1 MPRGRHRHS
10 PPLHRLLPPAAIAG
24 VSLVCSLGPWVFT
37 DTGILRVLAAFAA
50 AIAVVGAAV
59 MRRWDTEAGKQVADL
74 TRARASDDWRYEERV
89 AELETDLEESRE
101 LRGKLEQKLRAKR
114 AELQG
119 LRNEHAALL
128 RRYATA
134 ETERASALEGR
145 RLLELEAAVPAQ
157 GSDAGVKAGAGAKSA
172 AAEGSARALPA
183 GAGESADVTD
193 AMDAADSDAAAL
205 DAAAA
210 GVSAALGAVGAETP
224 DTAESSDSSESAES
238 EESEGTEEAALAPA
252 IFSPAGSSLFLRARA
267 ALAKFDGEAP
277 AKAEPALVVAEISS
291 TTDVVDVS
299 DGPGAGDAEAVQE
312 DEAKGKSEA
321 ARGHTRAAATPPE
334 AKPTKPVRGSGHY
347 TVPTAVAVVPTAA
360 PVRRPSVEGGFD
372 FFGTQNELAS
382 ATLEAVQ
389 NEDLADV
396 VGQEALALHKAEAE
410 SQFKPVD
417 EESRGI
423 GIGQVI
429 DLTAHDETE
438 QIDLQGLRS
447 AVS

>member
-24 VSLVCSLGPWVFT
+24 VSLVCALGPWVFT
-37 DTGILRVLAAFAA
+37 DTGVLRVIAAFAA
-50 AIAVVGAAV
+50 AITVVGAAV
-59 MRRWDTEAGKQVADL
+59 MRRWDMEAGKQVADL
-74 TRARASDDWRYEERV
+74 TRARASDDWRHEERI

-101 LRGKLEQKLRAKR
+101 LRVKLEQKLRGKR

-157 GSDAGVKAGAGAKSA
+157 GSGEDVDVDVKAGT
-172 AAEGSARALPA
+172 GSARALPV
-183 GAGESADVTD
+183 GSGESADIADEADVV
-193 AMDAADSDAAAL
+193 DSDAAAL

-210 GVSAALGAVGAETP
+210 GVSAALGAVGAQATG
-224 DTAESSDSSESAES
+224 DTAETADETDETD
-238 EESEGTEEAALAPA
+238 EETPAAPA
-252 IFSPAGSSLFLRARA
+252 VFSPEGSSLFLRARA
-267 ALAKFDGEAP
+267 ALARFDGETRTKTEPAP
-277 AKAEPALVVAEISS
+277 ADVKTAKTVKTAEIPA
-291 TTDVVDVS
+291 DVVVVS
-299 DGPGAGDAEAVQE
+299 ETEAVQE
-312 DEAKGKSEA
+312 DEAKGKPEA
-321 ARGHTRAAATPPE
+321 ARGHTRAAATPAE
-334 AKPTKPVRGSGHY
+334 AKPAKPVRGTGHY
-347 TVPTAVAVVPTAA
+347 TVPTAVAVVPTTA
-360 PVRRPSVEGGFD
+360 PMRRPTAEGGFD
-372 FFGTQNELAS
+372 FFGTQKETAS
-382 ATLEAVQ
+382 AALESVQ

-396 VGQEALALHKAEAE
+396 VGQEALALHKAESEA
-410 SQFKPVD
+410 QFKPAD
-417 EESRGI
+417 EESRGV

-438 QIDLQGLRS
+438 HIDLQGLRS

>member
-24 VSLVCSLGPWVFT
+24 VSLVCALGPWVFT
-37 DTGILRVLAAFAA
+37 DTGVLRVIAAFAA
-50 AIAVVGAAV
+50 AITVVGAAV
-59 MRRWDTEAGKQVADL
+59 MRRWDMEAGKQVADL
-74 TRARASDDWRYEERV
+74 TRARASDDWRHEERI

-101 LRGKLEQKLRAKR
+101 LRVKLEQKLRGKR

-157 GSDAGVKAGAGAKSA
+157 GSGADVDEDVKAGT
-172 AAEGSARALPA
+172 GSARALPV
-183 GAGESADVTD
+183 GSGESVDLADEADVV
-193 AMDAADSDAAAL
+193 DSDAAAL

-210 GVSAALGAVGAETP
+210 GVSAALGAVGAQTTG
-224 DTAESSDSSESAES
+224 DTAETDDESD
-238 EESEGTEEAALAPA
+238 EETPAAPA
-252 IFSPAGSSLFLRARA
+252 VFSPEGSSLFLRARA
-267 ALAKFDGEAP
+267 ALARFDGETRTKADPAP
-277 AKAEPALVVAEISS
+277 TDVKTKAAKTAEIPA
-291 TTDVVDVS
+291 DVAVVSEAVS
-299 DGPGAGDAEAVQE
+299 DGPATDKAEAVQE
-312 DEAKGKSEA
+312 DEAKGKPEA
-321 ARGHTRAAATPPE
+321 ARGHTRAAATPAE
-334 AKPTKPVRGSGHY
+334 AKPAKPVRGTGHY
-347 TVPTAVAVVPTAA
+347 TVPTAVAVVPTTA
-360 PVRRPSVEGGFD
+360 PVRRPTAEGGFD
-372 FFGTQNELAS
+372 FFGTQKEQAS
-382 ATLEAVQ
+382 AALESVQ

-396 VGQEALALHKAEAE
+396 VGQEALALHKAESEA
-410 SQFKPVD
+410 QFKPAD
-417 EESRGI
+417 EESRGV

-438 QIDLQGLRS
+438 HIDLQGLRS